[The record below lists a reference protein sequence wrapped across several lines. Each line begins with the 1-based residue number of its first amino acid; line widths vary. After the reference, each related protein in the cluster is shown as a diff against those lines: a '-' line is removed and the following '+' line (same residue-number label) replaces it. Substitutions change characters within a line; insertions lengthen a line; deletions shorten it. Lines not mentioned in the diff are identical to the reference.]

1 MGRVSV
7 YLAIHDQHLL
17 GIQRMKNT
25 LGMSAVLG
33 LSLVSLAISHALH
46 AQTIDESDVEVVEVK
61 GAKQVS
67 SLNPGQNTLN
77 GLFGSGMSAS
87 EVPRSVTSLSSEAM
101 ETLNITSLHDIV
113 KAAPN
118 TYASS
123 GFGTPSLPSI
133 RGQLGELF
141 QDGVRRQAGNN
152 GFGLPLSFN
161 SVEQIDV
168 VKGPSPV
175 LFGSTQRNGGF
186 VNLQTKVAPTEGQ
199 SGRVMLR
206 AGRWDDYTATFDYGT
221 AIDEGKSGIRVSA
234 EWRDSDSFFDYVEQ
248 DSQNLFIAYRYAPS
262 EQLTW
267 DLSAEYY
274 DADYPDIAGINRP
287 TQNLIDNGLYIT
299 GQGVQANGSTVP
311 GAGAI
316 ISPTGEVSIAR
327 SNVFVHP
334 DDINGADTTILRS
347 KVHYVLSDTMT
358 LRNVTYFQTLSRE
371 EIAQN
376 SFVEIIDSAK
386 TFENRTELDWEVSDS
401 QLTTMGLAL
410 RYNDVLG
417 YSQFTTEAD
426 NPVDL
431 TGPLTNRV
439 IPLTDAQKARLIEL
453 RPGVFV
459 SPGAQYDID
468 GDGSGDFNLSDT
480 TDSTSWQTGLFVQQR
495 SKWSDNFSTI
505 AGVRVD
511 YYDVEARDPLAPQG
525 QIAASDTHSDT
536 LTSYQL
542 SANYTLNPDVTLYA
556 AWSENDATSNSMAGG
571 TVLGGGNQIDSQNF
585 KTQNTLYEVGV
596 KYAPSDT
603 WYAEASVFDQT
614 RSLRNRDG
622 SNSGVETQGAELQVF
637 YQGDAV
643 WVNAAYSYL
652 DARFDDSVAIQGT
665 SQVADAFDNS
675 RPDIIQGTGVGS
687 PSFTAFAASNQR
699 VQGIPDHMVTVNSGW
714 QVTELIELGASA
726 LFTQSFPL
734 DFLATVNIRD
744 QFNLDLWADYAATD
758 SVRVRLD
765 VINASDEENWQPVFE
780 GGYFGATLVMPNLPR
795 HVQVSAQYSF

>member
-1 MGRVSV
+1 
-7 YLAIHDQHLL
+7 
-17 GIQRMKNT
+17 MKNT
-25 LGMSAVLG
+25 LGMSAALG

-87 EVPRSVTSLSSEAM
+87 EVPRSVTSLSSAVM
-101 ETLNITSLHDIV
+101 ATLNITTLHDIV

-234 EWRDSDSFFDYVEQ
+234 EWRDSDSFFDYVKQ
-248 DSQNLFIAYRYAPS
+248 DSQNLFIAYRFAPS

-267 DLSAEYY
+267 DVSAEYY

-316 ISPTGEVSIAR
+316 ISPTGEVRIAR

-347 KVHYVLSDTMT
+347 KVNYVLSDTMT

-371 EIAQN
+371 ELAQN

-495 SKWSDNFSTI
+495 SKWSENLSTI

-525 QIAASDTHSDT
+525 QVAASDTHSDT

-652 DARFDDSVAIQGT
+652 DARFDDSVAFQGT

-699 VQGIPDHMVTVNSGW
+699 VQGIPDHMVTVNTGW
-714 QVTELIELGASA
+714 QVTDLIELGASA

-765 VINASDEENWQPVFE
+765 VINATDEENWQPVFE